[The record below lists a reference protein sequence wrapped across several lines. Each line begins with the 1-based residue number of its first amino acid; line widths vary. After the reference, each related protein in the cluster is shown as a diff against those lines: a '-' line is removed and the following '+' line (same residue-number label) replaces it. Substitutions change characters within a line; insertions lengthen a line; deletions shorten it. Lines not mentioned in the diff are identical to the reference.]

1 MRVFN
6 ADKPIDKHE
15 DDILGRNLFADSV
28 AQIIVN
34 QIDPE
39 SHVIG
44 IYGKWGSGKTSTVN
58 LIQERIHQLAEE
70 CGGETRVLAF
80 SSWGSNSVYDVF
92 TMFFNAISNE
102 ITVAGRT
109 WAKGKTLIGDLIE
122 YGTCLS
128 CVFPPVS
135 GLVSGIKSQLKKQK
149 SLSQLKDKV
158 AKSLRK
164 RQGKLV
170 VVIDDIDRLSDE
182 QIKHVFQFVS
192 IVADFPNVVYILP
205 FDYEVVAEALSG
217 IQGTEGSCYMSKV
230 VQIPLYLPDPSP
242 NSLIELLDE
251 EVGGLIDPGRDDYD
265 KQRMR
270 QIIEMF
276 IQRYMKTPRDV
287 RRLQNT
293 YVFQMGLFSEGLNS
307 LDLLALSC
315 LMAFD
320 PVLFGW
326 IKDNKDLVLGSM
338 FPSKQKT
345 HDEDVNNSLQTIG
358 IHGREAEDIKE
369 MLSVLF
375 PALSCG
381 TVYGSASFWR
391 ERRVCHREIFD
402 GYFSGRSKESWLSS
416 RDLASSLY
424 AGNIAQVRTLAD
436 KSISNGTFLIF
447 LEEVSCRINM
457 VDNQSLRPLGEF
469 LIDCWGKSSE
479 EREGSLFLE
488 DSDRKIEFILKKILK
503 VLGQPEADAILLS
516 KLQQLD
522 VAGLAAMAPF
532 LNGEE
537 LAHGRLAADSANE
550 ERQHLSL
557 DGVEKMEKA
566 FARRISELK
575 GSEDFLECDHLYMA
589 MYLWSRFDEDEH
601 LAYWRRLIEEN
612 PLNVCYL
619 LSTYAGKWI
628 SGEVYGW
635 TFSQDL
641 IEQVMPKD
649 EIDSILQSLRKEHAF
664 SEVSDAVLEKTIA
677 FYQIGF
683 SGLGVGDEVTGQS
696 CRERFSE
703 WRGEDGR
710 DSSS

>member
-1 MRVFN
+1 M
-6 ADKPIDKHE
+6 
-15 DDILGRNLFADSV
+15 
-28 AQIIVN
+28 
-34 QIDPE
+34 
-39 SHVIG
+39 
-44 IYGKWGSGKTSTVN
+44 
-58 LIQERIHQLAEE
+58 
-70 CGGETRVLAF
+70 
-80 SSWGSNSVYDVF
+80 
-92 TMFFNAISNE
+92 
-102 ITVAGRT
+102 
-109 WAKGKTLIGDLIE
+109 
-122 YGTCLS
+122 
-128 CVFPPVS
+128 
-135 GLVSGIKSQLKKQK
+135 
-149 SLSQLKDKV
+149 
-158 AKSLRK
+158 
-164 RQGKLV
+164 
-170 VVIDDIDRLSDE
+170 
-182 QIKHVFQFVS
+182 
-192 IVADFPNVVYILP
+192 
-205 FDYEVVAEALSG
+205 
-217 IQGTEGSCYMSKV
+217 
-230 VQIPLYLPDPSP
+230 
-242 NSLIELLDE
+242 
-251 EVGGLIDPGRDDYD
+251 
-265 KQRMR
+265 
-270 QIIEMF
+270 
-276 IQRYMKTPRDV
+276 
-287 RRLQNT
+287 
-293 YVFQMGLFSEGLNS
+293 
-307 LDLLALSC
+307 DLLALSC

-537 LAHGRLAADSANE
+537 VAHGRLAADSANE

-575 GSEDFLECDHLYMA
+575 DSEDFLECDHLYMA
-589 MYLWSRFDEDEH
+589 MYLWSRFNEDEY

-619 LSTYAGKWI
+619 LSTYAGKWT

-641 IEQVMPKD
+641 IEQVTPKD
-649 EIDSILQSLRKEHAF
+649 KIDSILQSLRKERAF
-664 SEVSDAVLEKTIA
+664 SEISDAVLEKTIA

-683 SGLGVGDEVTGQS
+683 SGLGVGDEMTAQS
-696 CRERFSE
+696 CREYFSE

-710 DSSS
+710 TSSS